1 MYLWNPLW
9 NLLYRTWLSALIPS
23 YWITQVYNPK
33 DVFLQMYFALI
44 CDTILWHSAALWFY
58 VFPTHRLIEHS
69 GQTSS
74 HTSPSSEARVF
85 LMLFCRVQVL
95 LWLRTIQKLALL
107 SIILL
112 CQLWNGNVFWI
123 FLISLLI
130 TQSWI
135 SAKKITKIEVFPP
148 SLVYGNSKKD
158 NSHKNILEGGAEL
171 QWVPKPGTGRRIHFY
186 QDKTKM
192 LYHNIWKFPCCF
204 GPPQHPPEASPGE
217 SLTPDPGPWTGS
229 SLACQESDHT
239 TAQTI
244 SITLYVKAIHRHTRV
259 VTGWPHSCLASKGP
273 PCQLFPSAHISS
285 LLKEEWK
292 AGGGG
297 GGEWALL

>member
-9 NLLYRTWLSALIPS
+9 NFLYRTWLSALILS

-44 CDTILWHSAALWFY
+44 CDTVLWHSAALWFY
-58 VFPTHRLIEHS
+58 VFPTHRLIELS
-69 GQTSS
+69 VQTSS

-135 SAKKITKIEVFPP
+135 SAKKKSPKLRFFLHHLSMETVKRITLTKIYWRGSRVTVGTKARDWE
-148 SLVYGNSKKD
+148 
-158 NSHKNILEGGAEL
+158 KNPFLSG
-171 QWVPKPGTGRRIHFY
+171 QN
-186 QDKTKM
+186 Q
-192 LYHNIWKFPCCF
+192 N
-204 GPPQHPPEASPGE
+204 
-217 SLTPDPGPWTGS
+217 
-229 SLACQESDHT
+229 
-239 TAQTI
+239 
-244 SITLYVKAIHRHTRV
+244 
-259 VTGWPHSCLASKGP
+259 
-273 PCQLFPSAHISS
+273 
-285 LLKEEWK
+285 
-292 AGGGG
+292 
-297 GGEWALL
+297 ALS